1 MPTSPSDRSLVGPVL
16 FGLTTLAIYSVLRAM
31 HVVPRVE
38 PWDGALLVT
47 LPIAATGVMV
57 LVRALMTPAADAH
70 GFLAA
75 EPGPRIATDHEP
87 RITTDH
93 ERRTV
98 TDHEP
103 RITTDPNPRITPD
116 RQPPIVSSEEPERPA
131 PQAASDD
138 APELDAVL
146 RFAREL
152 NASPEIDRLHAAIS
166 RELVPLLGYQDVW
179 IVTRFGTRQRIILPE
194 GVRSGIETLKP
205 AQQWMTFPL
214 AADGSTFGLLGIAVG
229 QHRMSP
235 KRLAVVNEVATLLA
249 QALKTSEAFERMR
262 ETSTVDPL
270 TGCSTRA
277 HGLQRLEV
285 ELRRAR
291 RSGKAAGILL
301 LDLDHFKMVN
311 DRYGHPCGDAVL
323 GQVGRTMMQTLRAS
337 DIRCRWGGEEFLVVL
352 PETGLEAAKRVADSL
367 CHRIADARV
376 VYGIDEVRVTV
387 SVGVTVTR
395 PAEVETQNLLLRV
408 DAALYRAKN
417 EGRNCVRAVIG
428 DLRGAPVARPP
439 TGPVLPF
446 PDRRDPTRTD
456 RRRVAGFGGRRR
468 TDRAQSNG

>member
-38 PWDGALLVT
+38 PWDGALLIT

-57 LVRALMTPAADAH
+57 LVRALTSPDTTSSAPQPLIPR
-70 GFLAA
+70 LAA
-75 EPGPRIATDHEP
+75 NNHGSLATDHRPRIAEDHRP
-87 RITTDH
+87 RITTDQRGASGVD
-93 ERRTV
+93 EGG
-98 TDHEP
+98 
-103 RITTDPNPRITPD
+103 
-116 RQPPIVSSEEPERPA
+116 RPA
-131 PQAASDD
+131 PQRASDEV
-138 APELDAVL
+138 PQLDAVL

-166 RELVPLLGYQDVW
+166 RELVPLLGYHDVW
-179 IVTRFGTRQRIILPE
+179 IVTRFGTRQRVILPE
-194 GVRSGIETLKP
+194 GVRSGVETLKP

-214 AADGSTFGLLGIAVG
+214 AADGSTFGLLGIGIG
-229 QHRMSP
+229 QDRISP

-249 QALKTSEAFERMR
+249 QTLKTSEAFERMR

-277 HGLQRLEV
+277 HGLQRLEM
-285 ELRRAR
+285 ELRRAQ
-291 RSGKAAGILL
+291 RSGKAAAVLL
-301 LDLDHFKMVN
+301 LDLDHFKAVN

-323 GQVGRTMMQTLRAS
+323 AQVGRTMMQTLRAS

-376 VYGIDEVRVTV
+376 LYGSDDVRVTV

-428 DLRGAPVARPP
+428 DLRGAPVARPASV
-439 TGPVLPF
+439 PVLPF

-456 RRRVAGFGGRRR
+456 RRRVAGFGRRR
-468 TDRAQSNG
+468 TDRVQLNG